1 MGSTTVRRGAAALVT
16 AAALAVAGP
25 VPASSAAPP
34 TDSQGLEALATDKL
48 ASSLLTEFERTGG
61 APRDFWVSFDDRAD
75 LTGAAEINGWAERG
89 AFVVDRLRDTAKKA
103 QADTVSAL
111 DAAGVDYEAYWVTN
125 AIRVHGGDLT
135 LAAVLAGESEVER
148 VFAPVAY
155 VRHEPV
161 AQKITGNRLNA
172 AEVVEWGVANIR
184 ADQVWERYGVRGDG
198 IVVAN
203 IDSGVQFDHP
213 ALVSSYR
220 GYDAEKGS
228 FDNDYNWLD
237 VSGSSSYPNDGH
249 GHGTHTMGTMVGD
262 DGAANRTGV
271 APGARWIAANGC
283 CPSDQA
289 LIDSAQWMLAPTKVD
304 GTAPDPAK
312 RPHVVNNSWGSDVP
326 TNDPFMEDILT
337 SWADAGIFGI
347 WANGN
352 DGALGCESSGTPGS
366 RTINYSVGAY
376 DSANAIAPFSARGP
390 GQDGEVKPNIAAP
403 GVNVRSAIPGN
414 RYGTMSGTSM
424 ATPHVAGAVALLWS
438 ADPSLVGDLVRTR
451 QLLDDTATDTA
462 DDQCGGTTDDNN
474 VFGEGRLDALALVS
488 ATNQA
493 ELGEVTGTVTHDGT
507 GEPVRGA
514 AVRLT
519 SGDLVRSVRTADDG
533 SYGAN
538 VPAGEYQA
546 TVIAFGYETI
556 AVTVTVT
563 AGRTT
568 NTDLRLSAV
577 KGFTVSGKVLDEATG
592 KPLPGAKVTV
602 AGTRFATTTGADGAY
617 SVPNVPGPASYLL
630 TIDGGRCTTGPLHR
644 AIDLRGDLTVPTIRA
659 PRQIDVAM
667 ADGWWDGPYG
677 YSCVQEPVEWIGG
690 DTEIEPPTTTWGAVK
705 LTTPFGF
712 TYFGQYSETLYA
724 NQDGLAS
731 FTNYGTEP
739 RINFGLQPFDT
750 SFFRRPESKM
760 FTRTAG
766 QAPNRTFTVE
776 WREYGYSNDV
786 GLVTVALTLHE
797 NGDIV
802 FAYKDLDPNNPA
814 EMGLAAEIGLESPSP
829 DLRSG
834 KPNLLKLSHYEQVLN
849 DDYQYHFSLPPA
861 GTATGTVT
869 DRNTGKPIPGATVDL
884 YSTTGKLVRRQ
895 LTDDAGRYRAELFTG
910 QRYRITAVAPPGFTE
925 VSRKDVTV
933 TADRQVVTVD
943 HALESGRFDV
953 RQRAVRIGAGD
964 TESLRLTN
972 SGRTALD
979 WYATTRVPEQ
989 TGPAPGTALGSV
1001 RLNTMV
1007 TGIEEVNENYW
1018 VSSLAAPHGQLIQI
1032 TANGGPTG
1040 EVIDMAS
1047 VASQLG
1053 TEAATIPGD
1062 LTWLP
1067 SRNWLC
1073 MNLLEPVS
1081 VSDIVCVDPNSSTV
1095 TRRIPT
1101 GMGADTRGV
1110 GLAYDEE
1117 RDLFFVSV
1125 AHVRGGYQQRIRTIE
1140 GVEHQDPGT
1149 VANSCVITRQAQG
1162 LGWNPTSRSLWTT
1175 SQQLTDF
1182 PVKQRTWLRQVD
1194 PVTCSEISAIPLDP
1208 AQGMSSM
1215 GLDLDPEGNVVTT
1228 ITKSLG
1234 FNTVATGDPI
1244 AKRVDWLTLNPAEGS
1259 LDVRRR
1265 QEIDLTVNPATV
1277 PDDADKVEVV
1287 LHGNGGA
1294 TPTVTI
1300 PVTVTR

>member
-1 MGSTTVRRGAAALVT
+1 MRRGAAALAT

-34 TDSQGLEALATDKL
+34 TDSGGLDSSGMDKL
-48 ASSLLTEFERTGG
+48 ASSLLTGFEKSGG
-61 APRDFWVSFDDRAD
+61 ASQDFWVSFDDRAD
-75 LTGAAEINGWAERG
+75 LTGAAEIENWAERG
-89 AFVVDRLRDTAKKA
+89 QFVVDRLRDTAKKA

-111 DAAGVDYEAYWVTN
+111 DAAGVDYKSYWVTN
-125 AIRVHGGDLT
+125 AIRVHGGDMT
-135 LAAVLAGESEVER
+135 LAVRLAGEAEVER

-155 VRHEPV
+155 ERHEPV
-161 AQKITGNRLNA
+161 EQKVTGNRLNA
-172 AEVVEWGVANIR
+172 AEVVEWGVSNIK

-337 SWADAGIFGI
+337 SWADAGIFGV

-390 GQDGEVKPNIAAP
+390 GQDGEVKPNITAP

-438 ADPSLVGDLVRTR
+438 ADPSLVGDLDRTR

-538 VPAGEYQA
+538 VPVGEYQA
-546 TVIAFGYETI
+546 TVTAFGYETTTV
-556 AVTVTVT
+556 AVTVT
-563 AGRTT
+563 AGQTT
-568 NTDLRLSAV
+568 NTDVRMPAV

-602 AGTRFATTTGADGAY
+602 AGTRFATTTGADGGY

-644 AIDLRGDLTVPTIRA
+644 GIDLRGDLTVPTIRA
-659 PRQIDVAM
+659 PRQIDTAM

-690 DTEIEPPTTTWGAVK
+690 DTEIEPPTSTWGATK
-705 LTTPFGF
+705 LTMPFGF
-712 TYFGQYSETLYA
+712 TYYGQYFETLYV
-724 NQDGLAS
+724 NSHGMAS
-731 FTNYGTEP
+731 FSSYGEET
-739 RINFGLQPFDT
+739 RINFGVKAFYSTFVEDPD
-750 SFFRRPESKM
+750 SKM
-760 FTRTAG
+760 YTRSAG

-776 WREYGYSNDV
+776 WREHAMASYA
-786 GLVTVALTLHE
+786 GLVTAALTLHE

-802 FAYKDLDPNNPA
+802 FAYKDLDPNNLGELGA
-814 EMGLAAEIGLESPSP
+814 AAEIGLESPSP
-829 DLRSG
+829 DLQAG
-834 KPNLLKLSHYEQVLN
+834 KPNALTLSHYEPVLN
-849 DDYQYHFSLPPA
+849 DDYQYHFSLPSA
-861 GTATGTVT
+861 GTAIGKVT
-869 DRNTGKPIPGATVDL
+869 DQKTGKPIPGATVDL
-884 YSTTGKLVRRQ
+884 YGPTGKLVRRQ

-910 QRYRITAVAPPGFTE
+910 QRYRITAVAPPGFTV
-925 VSRKDVTV
+925 VSSKDVTT
-933 TADRQVVTVD
+933 TADRGVITVN
-943 HALESGRFDV
+943 HALGSGGFDV
-953 RQRAVRIGAGD
+953 GQRELRIRAGD
-964 TESLRLTN
+964 TKALRVTN
-972 SGRTALD
+972 SGREQLD
-979 WYATTRVPEQ
+979 WYATARVPGS
-989 TGPAPGTALGSV
+989 GPAPGTALGS
-1001 RLNTMV
+1001 LTMNVVV
-1007 TGIEEVNENYW
+1007 TGVEEVNETYW
-1018 VSSLAAPHGQLIQI
+1018 VSSVASTGGQLAQV
-1032 TANGGPTG
+1032 TANGRPTG
-1040 EVIDMAS
+1040 KVIDTAS
-1047 VASQLG
+1047 VSRQLG
-1053 TEAATIPGD
+1053 TATQVVPGD

-1067 SRNWLC
+1067 RRNWLC
-1073 MNLLEPVS
+1073 MNVLQPVT

-1101 GMGADTRGV
+1101 GMPATTRGV
-1110 GLAYDEE
+1110 GLAYDED
-1117 RDLFFVSV
+1117 RDLFFVGV
-1125 AHVRGGYQQRIRTIE
+1125 AHVRAGYQQRILTIE

-1149 VANSCVITRQAQG
+1149 TVNTCLITRQARG

-1194 PVTCSEISAIPLDP
+1194 PETCSEISAIPLDP
-1208 AQGMSSM
+1208 AQGLSTM
-1215 GLDLDPEGNVVTT
+1215 GLDLDPEGNAVTT
-1228 ITKSLG
+1228 VTARLG
-1234 FNTVATGDPI
+1234 FSTVATGDPI
-1244 AKRVDWLTLNPAEGS
+1244 AKRVDWLTLSPAQGS
-1259 LDVRRR
+1259 LDARRR
-1265 QEIDLTVNPATV
+1265 QNIDLTVNPATV
-1277 PDDADKVEVV
+1277 PDGADTVEVV